1 MLSEIGLIGLG
12 VMGKN
17 IALNIAEKGTFVKAF
32 NGSQEKIDAISDE
45 FGGMFSGFTKLE
57 ELIDNLERPRNILL
71 MIPSGQP
78 THSVINQL
86 ANLLDEGDVIIDGGN
101 SFYQESENHGNI
113 LSSKSI
119 EFIGMGVS
127 GGEEGARHGPAIMIG
142 SANNLSD
149 ELVELLS
156 AISAKAP
163 NDCIG
168 FYKGHGSGHF
178 IKMVHNGIEYAE
190 MQLITETY
198 YLLKYAEYSNI
209 EIAEFFESLKGR
221 NQSSYLIEITS
232 EILRKKDGE
241 FFTLDLIKPFANN
254 KGTGKLTIETS
265 FELGISAPSIYAAY
279 DARVQSNAGDTW
291 KKATNQSEDTMLELD
306 HSFNKIINES
316 NLSKALYFG
325 RVAAMVQG
333 LKIIHKYSEVNSLSI
348 NYSDIFNNWS
358 GGCIIRSQM
367 LDELLEID
375 KTAEDFLK
383 SESLHN
389 LLKDN
394 LSVVKDVV
402 SSSMLNNISLPVLSS
417 SLNWYLNLS
426 SSSNPS
432 NLIQA
437 QRDYFGSHTVQLLD
451 SEEYIHIDW
460 RENE

>member
-78 THSVINQL
+78 TQSVVNQL
-86 ANLLDEGDVIIDGGN
+86 SNLLDEGDVIIDGGN

-149 ELVELLS
+149 ELVELLT

-190 MQLITETY
+190 MQLITEAY

-333 LKIIHKYSEVNSLSI
+333 LKIIHKYSEINSLSI